1 MQTTRYKIVLL
12 SCAVLLLSACGEE
25 SDDLHAWMQQEQAVT
40 KPSVKPISPPKE
52 FVPQAY
58 LAASTLDPFS
68 KERLAA
74 VLRGSSS
81 APASISDALVAPE
94 RARRKEQLESF
105 PLDSISM
112 VGFLKKGGADVGL
125 VKVDGLIYQVSK
137 GMYMGQ
143 NYGKIKNINE
153 SSISMREIIQ
163 DGVGEWVER
172 DAVLELQEAK
182 K

>member
-1 MQTTRYKIVLL
+1 MRNIVKIVACTLVAM
-12 SCAVLLLSACGEE
+12 SLSACEDEG
-25 SDDLHAWMQQEQAVT
+25 DNLNQWMQEQQAAT
-40 KPSVKPISPPKE
+40 RPSVKPISPPKE

-58 LAASTLDPFS
+58 VAASTLDPFS

-74 VLRGSSS
+74 VLRGSSN
-81 APASISDALVAPE
+81 APATVSDALVAPE

-105 PLDSISM
+105 PLDAISM
-112 VGFLKKGGADVGL
+112 VGFLKRGSANVGL
-125 VKVDGLIYQVSK
+125 IKVDGLIYQVSQ

-153 SSISMREIIQ
+153 SSITMREIVQ
-163 DGVGEWVER
+163 DGVCEWVER

>member
-1 MQTTRYKIVLL
+1 MHIQSKLIIGVASVMLL
-12 SCAVLLLSACGEE
+12 AACEGEG
-25 SDDLHAWMQQEQAVT
+25 DDLHQWMQQEQATT

-58 LAASTLDPFS
+58 IAASTLGPFS

-74 VLRGSSS
+74 VLRGSSN
-81 APASISDALVAPE
+81 APTTISDALVAPE
-94 RARRKEQLESF
+94 RARRKDQLESF
-105 PLDSISM
+105 PLDAITM
-112 VGFLKKGGADVGL
+112 VGFLKKGTADVGL
-125 VKVDGLIYQVSK
+125 IKVDGLIYQVNK

-153 SSISMREIIQ
+153 SSITMREIVQ
-163 DGVGEWVER
+163 DGVGEWIER

-182 K
+182 Q

>member
-1 MQTTRYKIVLL
+1 MYTKSKLIIGF
-12 SCAVLLLSACGEE
+12 AVVCLLSACDEE
-25 SDDLHAWMQQEQAVT
+25 SDNLHQWMQQEQAAT
-40 KPSVKPISPPKE
+40 KPSVKPIVPPKE

-58 LAASTLDPFS
+58 IAASTLDPFS

-81 APASISDALVAPE
+81 APATVSDALVAPE

-105 PLDSISM
+105 PLDSITM
-112 VGFLKKGGADVGL
+112 VGFLKKGTSDVGL
-125 VKVDGLIYQVSK
+125 IKVDGLIYQVNK

-143 NYGKIKNINE
+143 NYGKIKTISE
-153 SSISMREIIQ
+153 SSITMREIVQ
-163 DGVGEWVER
+163 DGVGEWIER